1 MGVKTKVKVKDIIK
15 KYNMPVGK
23 VINELKE
30 MGLVVS
36 SASSDIEPD
45 LVDFVYDHFK
55 EVSIKEEKERVRL
68 EIEKESESKNE
79 IHLKSPIIVKN
90 LAEALGKKPNEIIGT
105 MLTFN
110 VLASINQTVDPEVA
124 KKVCKKFGIS
134 LVVDRREKDE
144 HVSKQEDH
152 KPSTPEE
159 NMDEKDKPED
169 LVERP
174 PVVTFLGHVDHGKT
188 SLQDAIRKTNVAAKE
203 SGGITQHIGASVVN
217 VNGKTIT
224 FIDTPGH
231 EAFTAMRARGAKAT
245 DIAILV
251 VAADD
256 GFMPQTIEA
265 LNHAKAAAVPIIVA
279 INKMDLPG
287 ADADKV
293 IRQMQQNGLMS
304 EEWGGDVGAVRVS
317 AITGDGIDKLLSRI
331 ILEAEMLQLKANPK
345 RAARGVVLEA
355 QLEQGHGPTAS
366 VLVQTG
372 SLKKGD
378 CVLCGRYYGKVKTMI
393 NVLGEPV
400 ESAGPSTPIKL
411 VGLSGAPAAGA
422 TFIVCNEKEAKKIAE
437 EREAESRTTGL
448 EAENTAQGIG
458 GTNLEDLMKRLVKG
472 QKQTLSIIIKADVQG
487 SVEAIAE
494 SLKKFPSEKIQIDVL
509 HSGIGAI
516 TENDVLLGAASS
528 AIVVGFHVRVNPG
541 VNSLAKKQLVE
552 IRLYSIIYELIE
564 DLKDA
569 LAGKLAPD
577 QREKE
582 LGTTKIIKIF
592 EISKGPKVCGCMVE
606 KGLVRVGAKA
616 RVYRNNEL
624 IFNGAVQSLRRFQ
637 DDVKEVRQGLECG
650 IRLDN
655 FLDFHEGDII
665 QAYEIEYKKATL

>member
-159 NMDEKDKPED
+159 NMEEKDKPED

-203 SGGITQHIGASVVN
+203 SGGITQHIGASVVH

-304 EEWGGDVGAVRVS
+304 EEWGGEVGAVRVS

-372 SLKKGD
+372 SLKRGD
-378 CVLCGRYYGKVKTMI
+378 CVLCGKYYGKVKTMI
-393 NVLGEPV
+393 NVMGEPV

-516 TENDVLLGAASS
+516 TENDVLLAAASS

-616 RVYRNNEL
+616 RVYRNSEL

>member
-1 MGVKTKVKVKDIIK
+1 MGVKNKVKVKDIIK

-23 VINELKE
+23 VIHELKE
-30 MGLVVS
+30 MGLAVS

-68 EIEKESESKNE
+68 EIEKESESKDE

-105 MLTFN
+105 LLTFN
-110 VLASINQTVDPEVA
+110 VLASINQTVEPEVA

-159 NMDEKDKPED
+159 EMEEKDKPED

-217 VNGKTIT
+217 VSGKTIT

-265 LNHAKAAAVPIIVA
+265 LNHAKAAGVPIIVA

-287 ADADKV
+287 ADPDKV

-304 EEWGGDVGAVRVS
+304 EEWGGEVGAVRVS
-317 AITGDGIDKLLSRI
+317 AVTGDGIDKLLARI

-372 SLKKGD
+372 NLKRGD
-378 CVLCGRYYGKVKTMI
+378 CVLCGKYYGKVKTMI

-400 ESAGPSTPIKL
+400 ENASPSTPIKL
-411 VGLSGAPAAGA
+411 VGLSGVPAAGA

-458 GTNLEDLMKRLVKG
+458 GTNLEDLMKRLEKG

-494 SLKKFPSEKIQIDVL
+494 SLKKFPSEKIQIDIL

-516 TENDVLLGAASS
+516 TENDVLLAAASS

-541 VNSLAKKQLVE
+541 VNSLAKKQQVE

-606 KGLVRVGAKA
+606 KGLIRVGAKA
-616 RVYRNNEL
+616 RVYRNSEL
-624 IFNGAVQSLRRFQ
+624 IFNGSVQSLRRFQ

>member
-23 VINELKE
+23 VIHELKE

-55 EVSIKEEKERVRL
+55 EVSIKEEKERIRL
-68 EIEKESESKNE
+68 EIEKESDAKNE
-79 IHLKSPIIVKN
+79 IHLKSPVIVKN
-90 LAEALGKKPNEIIGT
+90 LAEALGKKPNEIIG
-105 MLTFN
+105 MLLTFN
-110 VLASINQTVDPEVA
+110 VLASINQTVETEVA
-124 KKVCKKFGIS
+124 KKLCKKFGMS

-152 KPSTPEE
+152 KPATPEE
-159 NMDEKDKPED
+159 EMEEKDKPED
-169 LVERP
+169 LVDRP

-203 SGGITQHIGASVVN
+203 SGGITQHIGASVVK

-256 GFMPQTIEA
+256 GFMPQTVEA
-265 LNHAKAAAVPIIVA
+265 LNHAKAAGVPVIVA

-287 ADADKV
+287 ADSDKV

-304 EEWGGDVGAVRVS
+304 EEWGGEVGAIRVS
-317 AITGDGIDKLLSRI
+317 AITGAGIDKLLDRI

-372 SLKKGD
+372 ILKRGD
-378 CVLCGRYYGKVKTMI
+378 CVLCGKYYGKVKTMI
-393 NVLGEPV
+393 NAFGEPV
-400 ESAGPSTPIKL
+400 ENAGPSTPIKL
-411 VGLSGAPAAGA
+411 VGLSGVPAAGA

-437 EREAESRTTGL
+437 EREAESRTLGL

-458 GTNLEDLMKRLVKG
+458 GTNLEDLMKRLEKG
-472 QKQTLSIIIKADVQG
+472 QKQILFIIIKADVQG
-487 SVEAIAE
+487 SVEAISE
-494 SLKKFPSEKIQIDVL
+494 SLKKFPSDKIQIEVL

-516 TENDVLLGAASS
+516 TENDILLGAASS

-541 VNSLAKKQLVE
+541 VNSLAKKQKVE

-582 LGTTKIIKIF
+582 LGTAKIIKIF

-616 RVYRNNEL
+616 RVHRNNEL

-655 FLDFHEGDII
+655 FLDFQEGDLI
-665 QAYEIEYKKATL
+665 QAYDIEYKKATL

>member
-1 MGVKTKVKVKDIIK
+1 MGVKNKIKVKDIIK